1 MIRKALLPITVVSIA
16 LAGCA
21 NGNDDREPTGGLS
34 SPDRP
39 TAAVST
45 QNTRGP
51 ATQRT
56 REPAQGVIIVDGTT
70 VAGTVWLTVAPKGAP
85 PIAVCWPQSI
95 PEPEMPGVPN
105 PPLPLTCR
113 EATPTDLDGKRIPN
127 PGQGMARQ
135 YRVRGVAHVKNGS
148 LTSLSGTILEGTPR
162 HVESPQPFKSCG
174 NRPWASD
181 KTPSDVDTSAVL
193 TVLNSDPAV
202 TGSGFLPVKN
212 RTVLAVASTTPDDSE
227 RRYATLWPNLC
238 LVRSLQPKAD
248 AERQIHQLGLDDRLT
263 ANADPLGQVVVRGPY
278 VTRAMITGDPE
289 PSGPAISWQPAL
301 APAQP

>member
-1 MIRKALLPITVVSIA
+1 MTRKALLPITVVSIA
-16 LAGCA
+16 LAGCTH
-21 NGNDDREPTGGLS
+21 GHDDREPTGGLS
-34 SPDRP
+34 SPDRS

-45 QNTRGP
+45 PTISR
-51 ATQRT
+51 
-56 REPAQGVIIVDGTT
+56 PAQGVIIVDGTT
-70 VAGTVWLTVAPKGAP
+70 VAGTVWLTLAPKVAP

-95 PEPEMPGVPN
+95 PEPEVPGVPN

-113 EATPTDLDGKRIPN
+113 EVTATDLDRKSIPN

-135 YRVRGVAHVKNGS
+135 YRVRGVAHVRNGS

-162 HVESPQPFKSCG
+162 HVENLQKFKYC
-174 NRPWASD
+174 NRSWPSD

-202 TGSGFLPVKN
+202 TGSAFLPVKN

-227 RRYATLWPNLC
+227 RRYAPLWPNLC
-238 LVRSLQPKAD
+238 LVRSLQRKAD
-248 AERQIHQLGLDDRLT
+248 AERQIDQLGQDDRLI
-263 ANADPLGQVVVRGPY
+263 ANANLLGQVVVRGPY